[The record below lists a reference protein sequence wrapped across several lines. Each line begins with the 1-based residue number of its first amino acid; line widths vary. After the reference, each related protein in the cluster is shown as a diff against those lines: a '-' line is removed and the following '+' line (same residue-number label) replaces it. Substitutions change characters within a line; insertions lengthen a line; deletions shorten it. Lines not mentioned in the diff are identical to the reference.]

1 MSNWMINW
9 SAPECSIIK
18 CRFREWLWVQAF
30 LQVAPNMS
38 ANIKNFK
45 IALGISNPHFWTNLV
60 KRNFR
65 CLHSYL
71 DPLVLK
77 VALIF
82 GPTYDGV
89 CTHIWTDLWPSLHSY
104 LDPLVMKFALI
115 YGPYCDQV
123 CTHIWTDLLWSL
135 HSYLDPLVKKFALI
149 IGPPRYSL
157 KSRFGVVW
165 FILYETKS
173 RFWSASESKL

>member
-1 MSNWMINW
+1 MSANLVTGRSIY
-9 SAPECSIIK
+9 ECKLRHRSVQI
-18 CRFREWLWVQAF
+18 WVQ
-30 LQVAPNMS
+30 LLTQEGPNMS

-104 LDPLVMKFALI
+104 LDPLVLKFALI
-115 YGPYCDQV
+115 YGPSCDQV
-123 CTHIWTDLLWSL
+123 WTHIWTHPWWSL
-135 HSYLDPLVKKFALI
+135 HSYLDPPVKKFALI
-149 IGPPRYSL
+149 SGPPRYHST
-157 KSRFGVVW
+157 KARNSDSECFQGWCTRNCPKMFGH
-165 FILYETKS
+165 
-173 RFWSASESKL
+173 A